1 MVSSPFPRPQAA
13 AVVIGLALLAS
24 ACGASGSTETGDAA
38 SSAVAG
44 TPDASSTAAANQAN
58 LATSDDVRDIEVLS
72 VDDGSVSS
80 LRDAV
85 DGDRPVLLWFW
96 APH

>member
-1 MVSSPFPRPQAA
+1 MLSSPFPHPWIAG
-13 AVVIGLALLAS
+13 VVVGLSLLAS
-24 ACGASGSTETGDAA
+24 ACGDTAQTHET
-38 SSAVAG
+38 S
-44 TPDASSTAAANQAN
+44 
-58 LATSDDVRDIEVLS
+58 LATSDDVSDIEVLS

-85 DGDRPVLLWFW
+85 AGDRPVLLWFW

>member
-1 MVSSPFPRPQAA
+1 MRSSPLTRPWLTTI
-13 AVVIGLALLAS
+13 VIGFSLLAS
-24 ACGASGSTETGDAA
+24 ACGDTAETGQA
-38 SSAVAG
+38 SV
-44 TPDASSTAAANQAN
+44 
-58 LATSDDVRDIEVLS
+58 ATSDDVRDIEVLSVDDVRDIEVLS

-85 DGDRPVLLWFW
+85 TGDRPVLLWFW

>member
-1 MVSSPFPRPQAA
+1 MRSSPLTRPWLTTI
-13 AVVIGLALLAS
+13 VIGFSLLAS
-24 ACGASGSTETGDAA
+24 ACGDTAETGQA
-38 SSAVAG
+38 SV
-44 TPDASSTAAANQAN
+44 
-58 LATSDDVRDIEVLS
+58 ATSDDVRDIEVLS

-85 DGDRPVLLWFW
+85 TGDRPVLLWFW

>member
-1 MVSSPFPRPQAA
+1 M
-13 AVVIGLALLAS
+13 IGFSLLAS
-24 ACGASGSTETGDAA
+24 ACGDTAETGQA
-38 SSAVAG
+38 SV
-44 TPDASSTAAANQAN
+44 
-58 LATSDDVRDIEVLS
+58 ATSDDVRDIEVLS

-85 DGDRPVLLWFW
+85 TGDRPVLLWFW

>member
-1 MVSSPFPRPQAA
+1 MLSSPFTYPWVTG
-13 AVVIGLALLAS
+13 VVVWLSLLAS
-24 ACGASGSTETGDAA
+24 ACGDTAETYET
-38 SSAVAG
+38 S
-44 TPDASSTAAANQAN
+44 
-58 LATSDDVRDIEVLS
+58 LATSLDVSDIEVLS

-85 DGDRPVLLWFW
+85 TGDRPVLLWFW